1 MQIDNLTENVVTKE
15 ELGLLEQFLKELP
28 DKALNMGIRILMAVI
43 FLFIG
48 FRLIKLTRKILKKS
62 LLKGNVDLGVIQFL
76 DSLVNAVLMV
86 ILIVL
91 IASGFG
97 LDAASVVAI
106 VGSAGVA
113 IGLALQ
119 GSLSNLAGGVLIL
132 ILKPFK
138 VGDYVIE
145 DNKGHEGVVTE
156 IHIFYTKLKTIDNK
170 VIVLPNGKLADSGIT
185 NISMLP
191 ERRLDLKIGISYDS
205 DLKKAKEVIYSIL
218 KHDEASIE
226 NDESMPI
233 EVFVQELGESE
244 VSIGARCWVYN
255 EDYWEAKWRLIET
268 IKMDLEKNGISI
280 PYKQVDVHMISS
292 EMKA

>member
-1 MQIDNLTENVVTKE
+1 MQIDNLTDGVVSEKN
-15 ELGLLEQFLKELP
+15 LGLIENFMKELP

-48 FRLIKLTRKILKKS
+48 IKLIKLTRKILKKS
-62 LLKGNVDLGVIQFL
+62 LLKANVDLGVIQFL
-76 DSLVNAVLMV
+76 DSLVNAILMI
-86 ILIVL
+86 ILIIL

-97 LDAASVVAI
+97 LDATSVVAV

-138 VGDYVIE
+138 VGDYVVE
-145 DNKGHEGVVTE
+145 DNKGHEGTVTE
-156 IHIFYTKLKTIDNK
+156 IHIFYTKLKTVDNK
-170 VIVLPNGKLADSGIT
+170 IVVLPNGKLADSGIT

-205 DLKKAKEVIYSIL
+205 DLKKAKEIIYSL
-218 KHDEASIE
+218 MQKDEASIE
-226 NDESMPI
+226 HDESMPI
-233 EVFVQELGESE
+233 EVFVQELEESE
-244 VSIGARCWVYN
+244 VSLGARCWVYN
-255 EDYWEAKWRLIET
+255 EDYWEAKWRLTEK
-268 IKMDLEKNGISI
+268 IKLALEENGINI
-280 PYKQVDVHMISS
+280 PFKQVDIHMI
-292 EMKA
+292 EK